1 MHALNFPSHSS
12 LGNFL
17 QLKKPLLGGRPLRA
31 GAVSPFEHRSR
42 SPALRAL
49 RQPPGVSRSAGPCRR
64 APGGAA
70 AAGTARSASQPG
82 TRGPPGGRQAA
93 RSSRE
98 RVKGRWRGRPAAGS
112 EHVQSAAA
120 SAPRA
125 SGAAA
130 LRLPPPAAGRPW
142 SPVRRW
148 GRGAGGMEPRH
159 LPGCL
164 AGSAPRPPR
173 GPEPGDAPPGAEGGG
188 CSRRFR
194 FAGGGNETKGGRRGP
209 GLREG
214 AATPGAPPPRL
225 ASPQGAP
232 GSGEVLEAERLLPG
246 SCPLHRAEGFPKRL
260 CCSDFSPSF
269 HPGKGKI
276 TVGQGWGLGA
286 GWHPRRGLSA
296 ALGGHRPGYQPQ
308 LKARESSSFF
318 NLSRCQGG
326 CSCSVFGT
334 ENAFRM
340 AEFLQ
345 DGKPESFRPSFAP
358 GFHKLSLGF
367 LAPGMRCQVAC
378 PSSQG
383 ELSPYARAS

>member
-1 MHALNFPSHSS
+1 MQELFPPLNTGAAARRYEPSGSRRVFPAVR
-12 LGNFL
+12 G
-17 QLKKPLLGGRPLRA
+17 RA
-31 GAVSPFEHRSR
+31 GSTQPQ
-42 SPALRAL
+42 PAR
-49 RQPPGVSRSAGPCRR
+49 AGPCRR

-225 ASPQGAP
+225 ASPRLRGPRAAARCWRRSGSSRAAAP
-232 GSGEVLEAERLLPG
+232 CIEP
-246 SCPLHRAEGFPKRL
+246 RAFPNVFVAAISAQVFIRGREK
-260 CCSDFSPSF
+260 SPW
-269 HPGKGKI
+269 GRAG
-276 TVGQGWGLGA
+276 GWGLA
-286 GWHPRRGLSA
+286 GILAAGCLRRWEVTD
-296 ALGGHRPGYQPQ
+296 PDI
-308 LKARESSSFF
+308 
-318 NLSRCQGG
+318 SR
-326 CSCSVFGT
+326 S
-334 ENAFRM
+334 
-340 AEFLQ
+340 
-345 DGKPESFRPSFAP
+345 
-358 GFHKLSLGF
+358 
-367 LAPGMRCQVAC
+367 
-378 PSSQG
+378 
-383 ELSPYARAS
+383 

>member
-1 MHALNFPSHSS
+1 MQGLFPPLNTGAAARRYEPSGSRRVFPAVR
-12 LGNFL
+12 G
-17 QLKKPLLGGRPLRA
+17 RA
-31 GAVSPFEHRSR
+31 GSTQPQ
-42 SPALRAL
+42 PAR
-49 RQPPGVSRSAGPCRR
+49 AGPCRR

-82 TRGPPGGRQAA
+82 TREPPGGRQAA

-225 ASPQGAP
+225 ASGGPGQRRGAGGGAAPP
-232 GSGEVLEAERLLPG
+232 GQLPPASSRGLSQTSLLQRFQPKFSSGEG
-246 SCPLHRAEGFPKRL
+246 KNHRGA
-260 CCSDFSPSF
+260 
-269 HPGKGKI
+269 
-276 TVGQGWGLGA
+276 GLGA
-286 GWHPRRGLSA
+286 GGWLASSPRVVCGAGRSQTRISA
-296 ALGGHRPGYQPQ
+296 A
-308 LKARESSSFF
+308 AESEGVLFF
-318 NLSRCQGG
+318 
-326 CSCSVFGT
+326 F
-334 ENAFRM
+334 
-340 AEFLQ
+340 
-345 DGKPESFRPSFAP
+345 
-358 GFHKLSLGF
+358 
-367 LAPGMRCQVAC
+367 
-378 PSSQG
+378 
-383 ELSPYARAS
+383 